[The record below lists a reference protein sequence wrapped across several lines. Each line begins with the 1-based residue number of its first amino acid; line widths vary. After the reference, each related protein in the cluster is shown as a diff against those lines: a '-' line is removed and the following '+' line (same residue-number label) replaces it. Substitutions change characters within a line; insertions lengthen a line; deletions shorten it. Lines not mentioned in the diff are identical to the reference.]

1 MVQVASKTGYDFDK
15 SQHAVYSL
23 QYHLVVCTKY
33 RRKIFC
39 DSIIIDFLKQKLHY
53 LSERQDIRILEIGV
67 AQDHFHMVF
76 RADPTTNLADYVR
89 IIKGSTSKSIRN
101 RFPEVKQKLWKN
113 AFWSKS
119 YCLITTGEVTLDKL
133 IEYVESQGQEEDSL

>member
-23 QYHLVVCTKY
+23 QYHLLVCTKY
-33 RRKIFC
+33 RRVVF
-39 DSIIIDFLKQKLHY
+39 DNPELIDFLKQKLHN
-53 LSERQDIRILEIGV
+53 LSENRDIRILEV
-67 AQDHFHMVF
+67 DVDQDHFHLVF

-89 IIKGSTSKSIRN
+89 IIKGSTAKSIRHQ
-101 RFPEVKQKLWKN
+101 FPEVKEKLRGD
-113 AFWSKS
+113 ALWSKS

-133 IEYVESQGQEEDSL
+133 KEYVESQQEES